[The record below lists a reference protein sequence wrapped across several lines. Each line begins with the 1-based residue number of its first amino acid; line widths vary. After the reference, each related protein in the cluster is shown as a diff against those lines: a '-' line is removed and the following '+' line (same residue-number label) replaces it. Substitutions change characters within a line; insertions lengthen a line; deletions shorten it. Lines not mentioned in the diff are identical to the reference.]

1 MGFPEQFIDAAIEAA
16 LAEDLGLAGD
26 ITTDAIIAADSVSR
40 AVIGARKAGRIAG
53 LPLAEAAFRR
63 LDPAAEFRVLI
74 GDGEDAA
81 AGSVIAEIGGKTRAL
96 LTAER
101 VALNYLGHLS
111 GIATATRAFAEAI
124 EGTAARICCTRKT
137 TPGLRAF
144 EKYAVRMGGGVNHRF
159 GLFDAVLI
167 KDNHIAAAGGIGA
180 AIERA
185 RQGAGHLVKIE
196 VEVDRP
202 EQLEEALR
210 FPVDVVLL
218 DNMSLDDLRAA
229 VAMAAGRVVLEASGG
244 VALATVRAI
253 AETGVDLIS
262 AGALTHSAPTLD
274 VGLDFVSAP
283 RDDEIES
290 RSAL

>member
-1 MGFPEQFIDAAIEAA
+1 MSGFPEHLIGPAIDAA

-26 ITTDAIIAADSVSR
+26 ITTNAIIAADSTSR
-40 AVIGARKAGRIAG
+40 AVIAARQPGRIAG

-63 LDPAAEFRVLI
+63 LDPLVRFRAVI
-74 GDGEDAA
+74 GDGEDAE
-81 AGSVIAEIGGKTRAL
+81 AGAVVAEISGKTRAI

-111 GIATATRAFAEAI
+111 GIATQTRAFAEAI
-124 EGTAARICCTRKT
+124 SGTAARICCTRKT
-137 TPGLRAF
+137 TPALRAF

-196 VEVDRP
+196 VEVDRL
-202 EQLEEALR
+202 EQLREALR
-210 FPVDVVLL
+210 YPVDVVLL
-218 DNMSLDDLRAA
+218 DNMSVGELREA
-229 VAMAAGRVVLEASGG
+229 VALAAGRVVLEASGG
-244 VALATVRAI
+244 VSLATVRGT

-262 AGALTHSAPTLD
+262 AGALTHSAQVLD
-274 VGLDFVSAP
+274 LGLDF
-283 RDDEIES
+283 RES
-290 RSAL
+290 NAA

>member
-1 MGFPEQFIDAAIEAA
+1 MSGFPLQLIGPAIEAA

-26 ITTDAIIAADSVSR
+26 ITTDAIIAPDSVSR
-40 AVIGARKAGRIAG
+40 AVIATRRAGRIAG

-81 AGSVIAEIGGKTRAL
+81 AGAVIAEVSGKTRAL

-124 EGTAARICCTRKT
+124 EGTGARICCTRKT

-167 KDNHIAAAGGIGA
+167 KDNHVAAAGGIGA

-196 VEVDRP
+196 VEVDRL

-210 FPVDVVLL
+210 YPIDVVLL
-218 DNMSLDDLRAA
+218 DNMSLDDLRVA
-229 VAMAAGRVVLEASGG
+229 VAMAERRAVLERPRVALEASGG
-244 VALATVRAI
+244 VSLATVRGI
-253 AETGVDLIS
+253 AETGVNLIS
-262 AGALTHSAPTLD
+262 AGALTHSSGTLD
-274 VGLDFVSAP
+274 VGLDFAN
-283 RDDEIES
+283 
-290 RSAL
+290 

>member
-1 MGFPEQFIDAAIEAA
+1 MTGFPEHLIGAAIEAA

-26 ITTDAIIAADSVSR
+26 ITTNAIITADSTSR
-40 AVIGARKAGRIAG
+40 AVIAARKPGRVAG
-53 LPLAEAAFRR
+53 LALAEAAFRR
-63 LDPAAEFRVLI
+63 LDPSIGFRAVV
-74 GDGEDAA
+74 GDGEDAE
-81 AGSVIAEIGGKTRAL
+81 AGAVIAEISGNTRAI

-101 VALNYLGHLS
+101 VALNFLGHLS
-111 GIATATRAFAEAI
+111 GIATQTRAFAEAI
-124 EGTAARICCTRKT
+124 RGTAAQICCTRKT

-185 RQGAGHLVKIE
+185 RQGVGHLVKIE
-196 VEVDRP
+196 VEVDRL

-210 FPVDVVLL
+210 HPIDAALL
-218 DNMSLDDLRAA
+218 DNIGPDDLRAA

-244 VALATVRAI
+244 VSLTTVRGI
-253 AETGVDLIS
+253 AETGVTLVS
-262 AGALTHSAPTLD
+262 AGALTHSSATLD
-274 VGLDFVSAP
+274 VGLDFIDV
-283 RDDEIES
+283 
-290 RSAL
+290 